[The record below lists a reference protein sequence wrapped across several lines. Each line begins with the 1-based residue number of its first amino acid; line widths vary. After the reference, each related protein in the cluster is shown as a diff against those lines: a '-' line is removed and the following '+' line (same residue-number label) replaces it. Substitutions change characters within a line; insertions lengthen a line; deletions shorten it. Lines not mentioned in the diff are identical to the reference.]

1 MCQEEG
7 MQRASV
13 KTVAVLMCLLGEVA
27 AAADARPSQV
37 RETLSNTVRLAHEAG
52 QFDGVLLVARGE
64 QVLYEGAVGFADR
77 EQARRHTVDAPFRW
91 ASVTKQLTALLVMQE
106 VEAGRLSL
114 TGTIRQYLPTFS
126 GPSGDRITL
135 QQLLQHTSG
144 LPNPSDMPEG
154 AEGMPAFY
162 ENAGPTAGDSLAAAT
177 GLCSGPP
184 KKEPGTAFEYNNCDY
199 FVLGA
204 ILERVTGKPYAR
216 LVRDRLSRP
225 LGLRSL
231 RLFSPGA
238 AKALSG
244 MVGYEGPKEREPR
257 FNMATYG
264 PAGSLYGTVRD
275 LWKLDRALMSHQLL
289 SPESSRTMWKGEPSL
304 GYVAL
309 GAWSYPATLKGCAA
323 PVAVVERQGHIGGI
337 KVLNLIVPSE
347 QVALIAVSNQE
358 KTDYGALWSGKG
370 LAYDI
375 LRATL
380 CP

>member
-1 MCQEEG
+1 M
-7 MQRASV
+7 RNASV
-13 KTVAVLMCLLGEVA
+13 KAVAVLTLLLGEVA
-27 AAADARPSQV
+27 TAADARLVQV
-37 RETLSNTVRLAHEAG
+37 REALSSTVRSAHEAG
-52 QFDGVLLVARGE
+52 RFDGVMLVARGE
-64 QVLYEGAVGFADR
+64 QVLYEGAVGLADR

-114 TGTIRQYLPTFS
+114 TGTLRQYLPTFS

-162 ENAGPTAGDSLAAAT
+162 KNTGPTAGDSLAAAT
-177 GLCSGPP
+177 GLCSGPA

-204 ILERVTGKPYAR
+204 ILERVTGKPYAQ

-244 MVGYEGPKEREPR
+244 MVGYEGPKQREPQ

-264 PAGSLYGTVRD
+264 PVGSLYGSVRD
-275 LWKLDRALMSHQLL
+275 LWKIDRALMSHQLL
-289 SPESSRTMWKGEPSL
+289 SRENSETMWKGEPSL

-337 KVLNLIVPSE
+337 RVLNLFVPSE

-358 KTDYGALWSGKG
+358 KTDFGALWSGKG
-370 LAYDI
+370 LSYDI